1 LDFVLSQTL
10 KTKVPPTQH
19 QASFYANNVVQYIHP
34 TCADLC
40 VIMEILEIF
49 GHASGLKTYLQKS
62 SITPIGCFDA
72 EPAVIY
78 EVMLSDRG

>member
-1 LDFVLSQTL
+1 
-10 KTKVPPTQH
+10 
-19 QASFYANNVVQYIHP
+19 
-34 TCADLC
+34 
-40 VIMEILEIF
+40 MEILEIF